1 MPDADQIGRALAGIQ
16 SALQADGYDLRV
28 AVAPGRVMVSIEAG
42 PDSCAECLV
51 PVQLMTGMIEAELE
65 HNDVGLAPGTVQ
77 VRYPA
82 APIEP

>member
-1 MPDADQIGRALAGIQ
+1 MPEADEITTALAGIQ

-28 AVAPGRVMVSIEAG
+28 AVEPGRVTVSIEAG

-65 HNDVGLAPGTVQ
+65 HNDVALAPGTVH
-77 VRYPA
+77 VRYPEV
-82 APIEP
+82 PIEP